1 MLRLCVVSA
10 VLGTLALTACRESL
24 ETEPDADTS
33 SGRVCKPG
41 TSAECMMA
49 ATQSS
54 LAWIEANV
62 FAKSCAFSG
71 CHNATN
77 TAVGR
82 IDLKNPG
89 MSHADLVD
97 IDSALET
104 GKKLVVAGQP
114 KQSYLLMMIQQFPPT
129 DMEPTPASP
138 PPDDIGFMPQNAPA
152 ICCQKIDAIERWI
165 MEGAQNN

>member
-1 MLRLCVVSA
+1 MLRRWVVSA
-10 VLGTLALTACRESL
+10 LVGTLALTACRESL

-49 ATQSS
+49 ETQSS

-71 CHNATN
+71 CHNGAQ
-77 TAVGR
+77 TAAGR
-82 IDLKNPG
+82 LDLKTAG
-89 MSHADLVD
+89 ASHADLVGV
-97 IDSALET
+97 DSAIES

-114 KQSYLLMMIQQFPPT
+114 KQSYLLMMMQQFPPAE
-129 DMEPTPASP
+129 MEPTPASP
-138 PPDDIGFMPQNAPA
+138 PPEDVGYMPQNAPA
-152 ICCQKIDAIERWI
+152 VCCQKIDAVERWI